1 MLHTNYFIVNA
12 TSLVLGTQ
20 VSECVYFDQVLKESK
35 KELECVYIEH
45 ALKKFRKGFIIWY
58 LC

>member
-45 ALKKFRKGFIIWY
+45 ALKKFRKGFII
-58 LC
+58 